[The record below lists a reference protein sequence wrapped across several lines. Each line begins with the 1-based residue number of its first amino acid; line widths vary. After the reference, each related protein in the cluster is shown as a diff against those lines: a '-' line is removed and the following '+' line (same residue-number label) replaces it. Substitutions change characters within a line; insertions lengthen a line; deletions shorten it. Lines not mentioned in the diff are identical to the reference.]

1 MAVATAM
8 GRKHVWEC
16 FSITDFV
23 CVNTITDA
31 CSVLHRIDEDADDGA

>member
-8 GRKHVWEC
+8 GGKHVWEC

-23 CVNTITDA
+23 RVHTITNA
-31 CSVLHRIDEDADDGA
+31 GSVLHRIDEDADDGA